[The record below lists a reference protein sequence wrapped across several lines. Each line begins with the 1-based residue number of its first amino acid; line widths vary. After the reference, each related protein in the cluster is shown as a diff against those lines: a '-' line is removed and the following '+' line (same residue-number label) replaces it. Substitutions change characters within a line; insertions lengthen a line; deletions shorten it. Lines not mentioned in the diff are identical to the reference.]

1 MTKNKIWKLVLSIV
15 LAVALW
21 SYVVSTVSPGSSKT
35 FYNVKVE
42 IHNFT
47 DLSDELIITE
57 FTGDIDVRLEGN
69 RMDLASLDKSS
80 IVIEADL
87 SGIQKAE
94 TYSID
99 YTVHVTGNY
108 AGNAFVIKSS
118 SPERLTVKVENKI
131 SKPLDVKVVTTG
143 TLKDYEY
150 DEEEIVTNPKQITV
164 TGPESMLQDMEYAVV
179 TINLDEVTDS
189 VDQEFDYVLCD
200 ENLERVETDEELVHP
215 ETEERVRV
223 IMPVYG
229 QGEIPLGVNLIP
241 GGGLQ
246 EENCKVTISPI
257 DTLNVYGTP
266 TALKTFKEL
275 ILGDID
281 LGKIDFDS
289 TSVEQTFT
297 LDMSKFEGIYL
308 YEGQVLPEKFTVK
321 VQLVNVDTKEL
332 EIPTTSIKF
341 IGDQDMEF
349 TAQKEFVTVKFRG
362 DAEQIQKLTAANVTL
377 QLDLSDKNVGPQRI
391 DAKVVLDNGFT
402 KVAALGKYQVD
413 GDLSKK
419 R

>member
-35 FYNVKVE
+35 FYNVKVDAQ
-42 IHNFT
+42 NLT
-47 DLSDELIITE
+47 GLSEKFIITD
-57 FTGDIDVRLEGN
+57 FSADVDVHLEGN
-69 RMDLASLDKSS
+69 RIDLSALDKSS
-80 IVIEADL
+80 IVVEADL
-87 SGIQKAE
+87 SGIQKAD
-94 TYSID
+94 THSID
-99 YTVHVTGNY
+99 YTIRFTGNY
-108 AGNAFVIKSS
+108 AGNAFVVKNS

-150 DEEEIVTNPKQITV
+150 DENEIVANPKQITI
-164 TGPESMLQDMEYAVV
+164 TGPESMLQDMEFAVV
-179 TINLDEVTDS
+179 TVDLDQVTDS

-200 ENLERVETDEELVHP
+200 KDLKRVETNEDLVHP
-215 ETEERVRV
+215 ETDERVRV

-257 DTLNVYGTP
+257 DTLNIYGTP
-266 TALKTFKEL
+266 AALKTYKEL

-281 LGKIDFDS
+281 LSKIDFDDR
-289 TSVEQTFT
+289 SVEHTFT
-297 LDMSKFEGIYL
+297 LDMTKFEGIHL
-308 YEGQVLPEKFTVK
+308 YEGQVLPDKFTVK
-321 VQLVNVDTKEL
+321 VELVNVATKEL
-332 EIPTTSIKF
+332 QIPAANIKSTGNPELDF
-341 IGDQDMEF
+341 MV
-349 TAQKEFVTVKFRG
+349 QKDYITVKFRG
-362 DAEQIQKLTAANVTL
+362 DAEQIKKLTAADVVL
-377 QLDLSDKNVGPQRI
+377 MLDLTDKNVGPQSVA
-391 DAKVVLDNGFT
+391 AKVVLGNNFS
-402 KVAALGKYQVD
+402 KVAAWGKYQVD
-413 GDLSKK
+413 VDLSRK